1 MRTSHTCNSTD
12 PRPNILF
19 LQADDFAR
27 ATISAYQ
34 SHLAP
39 IVKTPHIDKLAAEG
53 AIFDRSFVTN
63 SLCAPS
69 RTVILTGLHSHEN
82 GVIHITNSADQ
93 NGVCEGCKQKF
104 EMAKGVVAYP
114 QMLRGAGYATALF
127 GKYHSHDFA
136 WGARAFEHFRPVE
149 RHVYWDPKLCRA
161 GNKLKC
167 DAQPTKGFETEILS
181 SHAIEWLREHVRS
194 QRCSPF
200 YLEVDF
206 KATHEAWQHPKK
218 YGSWYRHDT
227 FAEPASLQHR
237 WGEGADDA
245 PAVKEA
251 ARQANQ
257 RHIAIMDLKMGPEAK
272 YRCSQCD
279 RNQPVERIGKEILE
293 KKKWD
298 AHNAVERRRA
308 VYQAYIQ
315 EYARTTAALDAAVG
329 SIMSAVDSAD
339 LRLRDRTVVVFCA
352 DQGFFLGEHG
362 RTDKRLMYEESLFF
376 PLVVRYPPEIRPR
389 SRPPAMVLNLDVAP
403 TLLDYARVTDHPNQ
417 RLMLG
422 RSLRRAL
429 RTNSTPAGWREGMY
443 YRYLSHSGKNGLAGH
458 LGVRTHRHKLI
469 FWYSHKCTRSRDA
482 SRHIV
487 QRLLDDE
494 AHLTPPEITE
504 DTMVYGAHTSWELFD
519 LDKDP
524 HELSNVYMRD
534 EYRSIRCEM
543 TRTLLRL
550 KNEARD
556 LDETHCPEAMHPE
569 KQPWTRGG
577 VRLRD
582 LCAGQ
587 LGPPPP
593 PPAPAPKPKA

>member
-1 MRTSHTCNSTD
+1 M
-12 PRPNILF
+12 
-19 LQADDFAR
+19 
-27 ATISAYQ
+27 
-34 SHLAP
+34 
-39 IVKTPHIDKLAAEG
+39 
-53 AIFDRSFVTN
+53 
-63 SLCAPS
+63 
-69 RTVILTGLHSHEN
+69 
-82 GVIHITNSADQ
+82 
-93 NGVCEGCKQKF
+93 
-104 EMAKGVVAYP
+104 
-114 QMLRGAGYATALF
+114 
-127 GKYHSHDFA
+127 
-136 WGARAFEHFRPVE
+136 
-149 RHVYWDPKLCRA
+149 
-161 GNKLKC
+161 
-167 DAQPTKGFETEILS
+167 
-181 SHAIEWLREHVRS
+181 
-194 QRCSPF
+194 
-200 YLEVDF
+200 
-206 KATHEAWQHPKK
+206 
-218 YGSWYRHDT
+218 
-227 FAEPASLQHR
+227 
-237 WGEGADDA
+237 
-245 PAVKEA
+245 
-251 ARQANQ
+251 
-257 RHIAIMDLKMGPEAK
+257 
-272 YRCSQCD
+272 
-279 RNQPVERIGKEILE
+279 
-293 KKKWD
+293 
-298 AHNAVERRRA
+298 
-308 VYQAYIQ
+308 YQAYIQ

-376 PLVVRYPPEIRPR
+376 PLVVRYLPEIRPR
-389 SRPPAMVLNLDVAP
+389 SRPPAMALNLDVAP

-504 DTMVYGAHTSWELFD
+504 DTMVFGAHTSWELFD

-556 LDETHCPEAMHPE
+556 LDETHVAVTGRRPMHPE
-569 KQPWTRGG
+569 KQPPPGAAHR
-577 VRLRD
+577 RLRD
-582 LCAGQ
+582 RCAGQ
-587 LGPPPP
+587 LTAARP
-593 PPAPAPKPKA
+593 PPAGQAAACSPHPKAVEACANSRGFPVLAPRVTDLKRCSTDL